1 MPATTL
7 KPPRASQYAA
17 TPNAKAPSLTPN
29 EAQTPTISGAL
40 REIDRRQRRIDAL
53 EKALDAKQRRI
64 ETLERALAAKQRRE
78 SSKGGAANFFSVLGG
93 GAVLAGIAY
102 LGWGAVPAAAVA
114 ALTAIALLPIGR
126 KR

>member
-1 MPATTL
+1 MPAPTL
-7 KPPRASQYAA
+7 KIPRTSQHAA
-17 TPNAKAPSLTPN
+17 TPNTKAPSLSPN

-53 EKALDAKQRRI
+53 ERALDAKQRRI
-64 ETLERALAAKQRRE
+64 EALERALAARQRRE
-78 SSKGGAANFFSVLGG
+78 SSKGGAAHFFSVLGG

-102 LGWGAVPAAAVA
+102 LGWGAVPAAVVA
-114 ALTAIALLPIGR
+114 GLTVFALLPLGR